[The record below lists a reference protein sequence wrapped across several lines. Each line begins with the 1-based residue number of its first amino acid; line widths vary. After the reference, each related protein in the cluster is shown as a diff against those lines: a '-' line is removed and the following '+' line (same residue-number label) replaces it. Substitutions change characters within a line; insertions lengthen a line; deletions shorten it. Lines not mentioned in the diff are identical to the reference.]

1 MIIHLL
7 VQKVGQKALRQEEEE
22 WGACFQQGEDMEQS
36 QPIAEVLHTEGD
48 GVWVHLQREGEKHYE
63 VKTR

>member
-1 MIIHLL
+1 M
-7 VQKVGQKALRQEEEE
+7 
-22 WGACFQQGEDMEQS
+22 GACFQQGEAMEQGQS
-36 QPIAEVLHTEGD
+36 IAEVLHTEAD